1 MIVALWLLYNL
12 FGEGRGEEVEELCDS
27 LAFRVIFPL

>member
-1 MIVALWLLYNL
+1 MIVALWLLYSL